1 MSDFQCPR
9 NSCHGTGAS
18 EDLVATFICTFHFVI
33 TLSKD
38 LFALSKVVAVIEGVR
53 FSLDALLLERGAG
66 GQVEP

>member
-1 MSDFQCPR
+1 MAP
-9 NSCHGTGAS
+9 
-18 EDLVATFICTFHFVI
+18 LICTFHFVI

>member
-1 MSDFQCPR
+1 M
-9 NSCHGTGAS
+9 
-18 EDLVATFICTFHFVI
+18 ATFICTFHFVI